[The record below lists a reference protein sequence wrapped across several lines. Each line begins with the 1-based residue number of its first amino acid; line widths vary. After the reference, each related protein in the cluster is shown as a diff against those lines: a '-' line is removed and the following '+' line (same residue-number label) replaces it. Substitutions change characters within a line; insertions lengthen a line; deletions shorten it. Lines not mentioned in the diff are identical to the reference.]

1 MSHRAR
7 GASDRTPPNVWGTS
21 ASVRRRV
28 RRDPQTGRLRSETYV
43 SSGQIP
49 TVSEISAGGMVVRE
63 HRGSHQVAII
73 ARYNRGGRLEWVL
86 PKGHPEGEEDHHEA
100 AMREV
105 AEETGISGDVLTE
118 LGHIEYTFTVPG
130 RRIHKTVHHFLLRA
144 TGGELTI
151 ENDPD
156 QEAVDVAWVDVDRL
170 TGRLT
175 FLNERRIVEMARD
188 LMAEFFDI
196 APPPAIVRPR
206 RIIPMIRR
214 LPSGLIPPQ
223 FRDEDTGPD
232 KKPPTPY
239 ELAQKLARAQ
249 QPTDQ
254 RAEPEQGTDDDT
266 VESPSDSQETAGSVP
281 KDSLEESASPEPE
294 QPKIPKPSAAL
305 FEKHRKRNT

>member
-21 ASVRRRV
+21 ASTIRRARRDAQAARV
-28 RRDPQTGRLRSETYV
+28 RTESATG
-43 SSGQIP
+43 SGQIP

-63 HRGSHQVAII
+63 HRGAHQVAII

-105 AEETGISGDVLTE
+105 AEETGISGDVLTA
-118 LGHIEYTFTVPG
+118 LGHIDYTFTVPG

-156 QEAVDVAWVDVDRL
+156 QEAVDVAWVDIDRL

-196 APPPAIVRPR
+196 GPPPAVIRPR

-223 FRDEDTGPD
+223 FRDDHNAEAE
-232 KKPPTPY
+232 KRPPTPY
-239 ELAQKLARAQ
+239 ELAQKLARAKQPDQ
-249 QPTDQ
+249 QP
-254 RAEPEQGTDDDT
+254 
-266 VESPSDSQETAGSVP
+266 GSLP
-281 KDSLEESASPEPE
+281 KDSPEREPEESPSPEPE